1 MRHAR
6 SADDRAQRVGAVL
19 PAATR
24 GSVELHPSWLS
35 LPCHGFPPPASRRS
49 SHFLTGAW
57 WVMSRA
63 ARLFRRFRPGPSSVA
78 QVLAAGPFIGRI
90 HRHGNIRGHARHLTQ
105 AVPLKRTGLLSF
117 LL

>member
-49 SHFLTGAW
+49 SHFLTGEW
-57 WVMSRA
+57 WMVSRA
-63 ARLFRRFRPGPSSVA
+63 ARLFRRFRPGPSPVA
-78 QVLAAGPFIGRI
+78 QVLAPGPALLVFFRVGSYANAS
-90 HRHGNIRGHARHLTQ
+90 G
-105 AVPLKRTGLLSF
+105 TGP
-117 LL
+117 